1 MTSTAPL
8 PTPALILA
16 ADHRA
21 RAVVTTENWDAFFGA
36 LAKALPSCDGILAT
50 AQPLAGLAAAGH
62 LTALHRTYL
71 SINRTGLAGSVFELD
86 DRLVASVPRA
96 AAEGWS
102 GIKHM
107 TRIDMDDPITASAL
121 ELLGQ
126 VLEQSKEAGLEALI
140 EPLTWEG
147 GRIRRDTDGIVLASI
162 IAHDMG
168 APVIKVPVPTVPPG
182 AERRARHRPGGGQR
196 QRARP
201 LPRRPA
207 HRGRPRRRPRRG
219 ARRHGGRGSRH
230 GHGAHHLP
238 GSRPG
243 RGGGPGARAG
253 ARPMILTIDFGTSVT
268 KVGLWGDEGLVALAR
283 SELTTNFPQVGWTEQ
298 DPLRWWTSLVIACA
312 EARAQAPLAFA
323 EVDVVSCSGARQTF
337 VPVSAEGDPI
347 GKGILWSDHRAAAEA
362 RMLAER
368 MGGDDIN
375 RARTGIPLDAGAVAA
390 KLAWLAE
397 HQPERIE
404 AAHVILS
411 PRDFI
416 VYRMTDQ
423 LVTDATFASRSGLYD
438 FDGNAVR
445 ELAGPA
451 LGKLPS
457 VVPSDTVVGQ
467 LKPVPAAEL
476 GLRPGVPIVIGAG
489 DRQCE
494 VLGSGASEYH
504 PMVSWGTTANV
515 SVPVQERPVPAP
527 VGAVVTRA
535 ADGGWL
541 LEGGLS
547 AAGSFLAWLG
557 RLLDRSTEELGRL
570 AAESGPGARGVVAVP
585 WLDGARAPW
594 WRDDARAGFMGL
606 GAAHGAADM
615 ARAVVE
621 SVAWDVVRVMEVV
634 TVGRLGGS
642 TAEGVTLG
650 GAGSGLPVWVE
661 VLTSV
666 LGLPALRH
674 RSGEAASAGAAL
686 LAGKALGMGLTL
698 EQIDPV
704 AAVIEPTSSAVE
716 LYRALRPRV
725 DHVAA
730 AVLAATES
738 LPGTGPLAP

>member
-1 MTSTAPL
+1 M
-8 PTPALILA
+8 
-16 ADHRA
+16 
-21 RAVVTTENWDAFFGA
+21 
-36 LAKALPSCDGILAT
+36 
-50 AQPLAGLAAAGH
+50 
-62 LTALHRTYL
+62 
-71 SINRTGLAGSVFELD
+71 
-86 DRLVASVPRA
+86 
-96 AAEGWS
+96 
-102 GIKHM
+102 
-107 TRIDMDDPITASAL
+107 
-121 ELLGQ
+121 
-126 VLEQSKEAGLEALI
+126 
-140 EPLTWEG
+140 
-147 GRIRRDTDGIVLASI
+147 
-162 IAHDMG
+162 
-168 APVIKVPVPTVPPG
+168 
-182 AERRARHRPGGGQR
+182 
-196 QRARP
+196 
-201 LPRRPA
+201 
-207 HRGRPRRRPRRG
+207 
-219 ARRHGGRGSRH
+219 
-230 GHGAHHLP
+230 
-238 GSRPG
+238 
-243 RGGGPGARAG
+243 
-253 ARPMILTIDFGTSVT
+253 
-268 KVGLWGDEGLVALAR
+268 
-283 SELTTNFPQVGWTEQ
+283 
-298 DPLRWWTSLVIACA
+298 
-312 EARAQAPLAFA
+312 
-323 EVDVVSCSGARQTF
+323 
-337 VPVSAEGDPI
+337 
-347 GKGILWSDHRAAAEA
+347 
-362 RMLAER
+362 
-368 MGGDDIN
+368 
-375 RARTGIPLDAGAVAA
+375 
-390 KLAWLAE
+390 
-397 HQPERIE
+397 
-404 AAHVILS
+404 LS

-494 VLGSGASEYH
+494 VLGSGASEHH

-557 RLLDRSTEELGRL
+557 RLVDRSTEELGRL

-621 SVAWDVVRVMEVV
+621 SVAWDVLRVMEVV

-698 EQIDPV
+698 DQIDPL
-704 AAVIEPTSSAVE
+704 AAVIQPTPTAVE

-725 DHVAA
+725 DHVAV

-738 LPGTGPLAP
+738 LPGASPLAP